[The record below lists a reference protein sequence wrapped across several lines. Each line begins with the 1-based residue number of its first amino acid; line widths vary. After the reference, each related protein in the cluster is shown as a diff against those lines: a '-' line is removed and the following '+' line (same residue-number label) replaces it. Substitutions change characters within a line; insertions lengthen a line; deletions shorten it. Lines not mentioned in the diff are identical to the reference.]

1 MKRRLCL
8 TGLLACAGLTSSPWA
23 CAQALVLG
31 ELGEEWQRLPLRGQ
45 AMFRFWGLEIYE
57 ASLWL
62 PVEAGTSW
70 STHRL
75 VLSLL
80 YRRNFSAQEIAQRS
94 VQEMQRQGPLSDA
107 VVQQWQR
114 QLTEALSDVRPG
126 ERLTAVYD
134 PQKGLRFWH
143 HAQRMRLCGQIDDRA
158 LAHKFLGI
166 WLSESTSAPA
176 LRQALLGLQSTGG

>member
-8 TGLLACAGLTSSPWA
+8 RGLLACAGLASFS
-23 CAQALVLG
+23 CASAQPLALS
-31 ELGEEWQRLPLRGQ
+31 ELGEEWQKLPLRGQ
-45 AMFRFWGLEIYE
+45 GIFRFWGLEIYE

-62 PVEAGTSW
+62 PAEAGTSW
-70 STHRL
+70 SAHRL
-75 VLSLL
+75 VLSLQ
-80 YRRNFSAQEIAQRS
+80 YRRNFSAQDIAQRS
-94 VQEMQRQGPLSDA
+94 LQEMLRQGPLADA
-107 VVQQWQR
+107 LAQQWQR

-134 PQKGLRFWH
+134 PHKGLRFWH
-143 HAQRMRLCGQIDDRA
+143 HAQRSRVSGQIDDRA

-176 LRQALLGLQSTGG
+176 LRQALLGLPSSGG

>member
-8 TGLLACAGLTSSPWA
+8 SGLLAYAGLASSPLA
-23 CAQALVLG
+23 SAQTLALS
-31 ELGEEWQRLPLRGQ
+31 ELGEEWHKLPLRGQ

-57 ASLWL
+57 ATLWL
-62 PVEAGTSW
+62 PVEAGASW
-70 STHRL
+70 SAHPL

-80 YRRNFSAQEIAQRS
+80 YRRHFSAQEIAQRS
-94 VQEMQRQGPLSDA
+94 VQEMLRQGPLSDA

-114 QLTEALSDVRPG
+114 QLTQALSDVRPG

-143 HAQRMRLCGQIDDRA
+143 HAQRVRVCGQIDDRA
-158 LAHKFLGI
+158 LAQKFLGI

-176 LRQALLGLQSTGG
+176 LRQALLGLQSPGG